1 MKKVSRLDQ
10 FGEIRDLIGKD
21 LPEDQQRVQLCRIL
35 LEELSN
41 LTPND
46 LADYLEFYGIDF
58 IVPGVVI
65 RLKFPVSAHI
75 FNPDCGVVE
84 RDR

>member
-1 MKKVSRLDQ
+1 MKKVSCLDQ
-10 FGEIRDLIGKD
+10 FEKIGDLIDKD

-65 RLKFPVSAHI
+65 KLKFPIDAHI
-75 FNPDCGVVE
+75 FNPDCADVE
-84 RDR
+84 SDR